1 VADFPSSGGAIEPGD
16 VTSRR
21 SLIAGT
27 VGVAALLVSGCS
39 VENPTS
45 PDKAPRSAARL
56 APDVTVAIRA
66 LAEIRAVRA
75 AVSRTASRYPPV
87 RPDLA
92 PLVRMHRAHEAS
104 LVDAVPDRARP
115 AAGPAPYV
123 VPRKRAVAM
132 RKLAT
137 REQRL
142 HDTLA
147 GLSLKAESGDFARL
161 LASMG
166 AGINQRLTVWPS

>member
-1 VADFPSSGGAIEPGD
+1 VPDFPSSGGAIAPGD

-45 PDKAPRSAARL
+45 ADKAPRSAASL
-56 APDVTVAIRA
+56 APDVTVAIQA

-75 AVSRTASRYPPV
+75 AVSRTASRYPAL
-87 RPDLA
+87 RPDLV
-92 PLVRMHRAHEAS
+92 PLAKMHRAHEVS

-115 AAGPAPYV
+115 AARPAPYV
-123 VPRKRAVAM
+123 VPRKRAAAM
-132 RKLAT
+132 RKLGA

-147 GLSLKAESGDFARL
+147 ALSLRSESGDFARL
-161 LASMG
+161 LGSMG
-166 AGINQRLTVWPS
+166 AGINQRLAVWPS

>member
-1 VADFPSSGGAIEPGD
+1 VVDFPSSDSAINPGD
-16 VTSRR
+16 ATSRR

-27 VGVAALLVSGCS
+27 VGMAALLVSGCS

-45 PDKAPRSAARL
+45 ADKAPRPSSEL
-56 APDVTVAIRA
+56 APDVMVAVRA
-66 LAEIRAVRA
+66 LAEIRAVRV
-75 AVSRTASRYPPV
+75 AVSSTVSRYPPV
-87 RPDLA
+87 RPN
-92 PLVRMHRAHEAS
+92 LVPIVQMHRAHEAS
-104 LVDAVPDRARP
+104 LVDAVPDRAR
-115 AAGPAPYV
+115 AAASPAPYV

-132 RKLAT
+132 RKLGA

-147 GLSLKAESGDFARL
+147 VLSLRAESGDFARL

-166 AGINQRLTVWPS
+166 AGINQRLTAWPS

>member
-1 VADFPSSGGAIEPGD
+1 MADFPSSGSAIEPGD

-45 PDKAPRSAARL
+45 ADKAPKSAAEL

-75 AVSRTASRYPPV
+75 AVSRTASRYPPL

-104 LVDAVPDRARP
+104 LVDAVPERARP
-115 AAGPAPYV
+115 TANPRRTSSRASVRWRCASSRRGSSGCTTRSPACPCGP
-123 VPRKRAVAM
+123 RAVTSPGCWPAW
-132 RKLAT
+132 
-137 REQRL
+137 EQGSPS
-142 HDTLA
+142 D
-147 GLSLKAESGDFARL
+147 
-161 LASMG
+161 SM
-166 AGINQRLTVWPS
+166 VWPS

>member
-1 VADFPSSGGAIEPGD
+1 VPDFPSSGSTIKPGD

-21 SLIAGT
+21 SLIAGA
-27 VGVAALLVSGCS
+27 VGMAALVATGCS

-45 PDKAPRSAARL
+45 ADKAPRSAAGL
-56 APDVTVAIRA
+56 APDVMVAIRA

-75 AVSRTASRYPPV
+75 AVSSTASRYPPV

-92 PLVRMHRAHEAS
+92 PIVQMHRAHEAS

-115 AAGPAPYV
+115 GATPAPYV
-123 VPRKRAVAM
+123 VPRKRAVALS
-132 RKLAT
+132 KLEG

-147 GLSLKAESGDFARL
+147 ALSLKAESGDFARL

-166 AGINQRLTVWPS
+166 AGVNQRLTVWPT

>member
-1 VADFPSSGGAIEPGD
+1 VVDFPSSGGATNPGD

-27 VGVAALLVSGCS
+27 VGMAALVVAGCS

-45 PDKAPRSAARL
+45 DDKAPKPAADL
-56 APDVTVAIRA
+56 APDVTVAVRA
-66 LAEIRAVRA
+66 LAEIRAVRDA
-75 AVSRTASRYPPV
+75 ASRTMSRYPPA

-92 PLVRMHRAHEAS
+92 PLVEMHRAHEAS
-104 LVDAVPDRARP
+104 LVDAVPARARP

-132 RKLAT
+132 RKLGT

-147 GLSLKAESGDFARL
+147 GLSVRAESGDFARL

-166 AGINQRLTVWPS
+166 AGITQRLTVWPS

>member
-1 VADFPSSGGAIEPGD
+1 MVDLPSSDSAINPGD

-27 VGVAALLVSGCS
+27 VGMAALLATGCS

-45 PDKAPRSAARL
+45 DDKAPRSAADL
-56 APDVTVAIRA
+56 APDVMVAIRA

-75 AVSRTASRYPPV
+75 AVSRTVSRYPPV
-87 RPDLA
+87 RPDLV

-104 LVDAVPDRARP
+104 LVDAVPPRARP
-115 AAGPAPYV
+115 ATGPAPYV
-123 VPRKRAVAM
+123 VPRKRPVAM

-147 GLSLKAESGDFARL
+147 VLSLRAESGDFARL

-166 AGINQRLTVWPS
+166 AGITQRLTAWPS

>member
-1 VADFPSSGGAIEPGD
+1 VLDFPSPGIAINPGD
-16 VTSRR
+16 VASRR

-27 VGVAALLVSGCS
+27 VGIAAMVATGCS

-45 PDKAPRSAARL
+45 ADKAPRSAAGL
-56 APDVTVAIRA
+56 APDVKVAVRA
-66 LAEIRAVRA
+66 LAEIRAARA
-75 AVSRTASRYPPV
+75 AVSRTMSRYPPV

-92 PLVRMHRAHEAS
+92 ALVQMHRAHEAS
-104 LVDAVPDRARP
+104 LVDAVPAQARP
-115 AAGPAPYV
+115 ETDPAPYV
-123 VPRKRAVAM
+123 VPRRRAVAL
-132 RKLAT
+132 RKLES

-147 GLSLKAESGDFARL
+147 GLSLRAESGDFARL

-166 AGINQRLTVWPS
+166 AGISQRLTVWPS